1 MQDFTRFQEV
11 FKPEWGSPYSDASFA
26 KEIDVYRKSL
36 NGILFIDRVLRA
48 MGITKPKSYPPK
60 GDNGLYNLHQ
70 QVCDSRHAAHHK
82 LSVLYYI
89 LLDFDSLHGRGVFAD
104 TFALRFGVPKK
115 YQLFMKGLWQ
125 MDRQQ
130 FSVCFPASCISSLPS
145 N

>member
-1 MQDFTRFQEV
+1 MT
-11 FKPEWGSPYSDASFA
+11 GSDLL
-26 KEIDVYRKSL
+26 SL
-36 NGILFIDRVLRA
+36 A
-48 MGITKPKSYPPK
+48 KSYPPK
-60 GDNGLYNLHQ
+60 GENGLYNFHQ
-70 QVCDSRHAAHHK
+70 QICDSRHAAHHK

-130 FSVCFPASCISSLPS
+130 FSVRCAPPPQSQSLGLY
-145 N
+145 